1 MNSTPPVAII
11 GAGIAGLTAADYLK
25 RNNIPFILFEGGKK
39 IAGLA
44 TSFRDSD
51 GFTYDFGAHFITN
64 RLADA
69 VGISADCRLVKHYGE
84 AVWIRGKSYNYPFG
98 LAAIP
103 RMSWSFL
110 KGQFK
115 SATQPKSAADWFR
128 SRYGEV
134 LANEVALP
142 LLEAWSG
149 APADKLAAS
158 LGDGLFGGS
167 TFKTLYLKAAGKLTG
182 RAVACGYNKEKP
194 ETPSV
199 WHVYPNAGISTVCEK
214 LAENVKDDIRLESP
228 VEAIIVENERVVALQ
243 VKGETYPVSAV
254 ISTAPANILPKL
266 VRGTKALESFAQFR
280 YRTMVFVNI
289 RLKRRNLLP
298 DTVMCYPESE
308 FPFFRLTEAPISMP
322 WLAPEGKTIITV
334 DIGCEKDDQY
344 WSMDE
349 TKLTEL
355 CMKHMAGL
363 IPDIQERFIGA
374 SVLKTPIA
382 YPIFLAQYEDARKE
396 FEKSTNIDNLLS
408 VGRNGEFSHMFM
420 EDVYWRTQKRVAA
433 LIHYLDHNVPLPV
446 PNTAPAQTMAH
457 AD

>member
-1 MNSTPPVAII
+1 
-11 GAGIAGLTAADYLK
+11 
-25 RNNIPFILFEGGKK
+25 
-39 IAGLA
+39 
-44 TSFRDSD
+44 
-51 GFTYDFGAHFITN
+51 
-64 RLADA
+64 
-69 VGISADCRLVKHYGE
+69 
-84 AVWIRGKSYNYPFG
+84 
-98 LAAIP
+98 
-103 RMSWSFL
+103 
-110 KGQFK
+110 
-115 SATQPKSAADWFR
+115 
-128 SRYGEV
+128 
-134 LANEVALP
+134 
-142 LLEAWSG
+142 
-149 APADKLAAS
+149 
-158 LGDGLFGGS
+158 
-167 TFKTLYLKAAGKLTG
+167 
-182 RAVACGYNKEKP
+182 
-194 ETPSV
+194 
-199 WHVYPNAGISTVCEK
+199 
-214 LAENVKDDIRLESP
+214 
-228 VEAIIVENERVVALQ
+228 
-243 VKGETYPVSAV
+243 
-254 ISTAPANILPKL
+254 
-266 VRGTKALESFAQFR
+266 
-280 YRTMVFVNI
+280 MVFVNI
-289 RLKRRNLLP
+289 RLKGRNLLP
-298 DTVMCYPESE
+298 DTVMWYPESE